1 MAIST
6 GARMPEATLVTMGE
20 AGPVQVEL
28 GERLKGRKVVI
39 YGMPGA
45 FTPGCSSAHMP
56 SVVRTAAA
64 IRAKGVDEVMVIT
77 VNDAFVLKAW
87 GEATGASVAGITLL
101 GDAEGALTRA
111 LGMDFNA
118 PVSGLYGRSSR
129 FAAVVEDGVVTV
141 AEIDKPGQC
150 DLSTGEAIL
159 GKL

>member
-6 GARMPEATLVTMGE
+6 GMHMPEATLVTMGE
-20 AGPVQVEL
+20 GGPVQVSL
-28 GERLKGRKVVI
+28 GERLKGRRVVI

-45 FTPGCSSAHMP
+45 FTPGCSGAHMP

-64 IRAKGVDEVMVIT
+64 LRAKGVDEVMVIT

-87 GEATGASVAGITLL
+87 GEATGATAAGISLL

-111 LGMDFNA
+111 LGMGFNA

-150 DLSTGEAIL
+150 DLSTGETIL